1 MFLILIKREKFSL
14 ATLKRERIYFVAFL
28 TISKQNNIIIHLS
41 ENVTFS
47 KKFKLFN
54 PILRKSYSILIIEFL
69 YNFK

>member
-1 MFLILIKREKFSL
+1 MKNSL

-28 TISKQNNIIIHLS
+28 TISKQNKIIIHLP

-47 KKFKLFN
+47 KKLKLFD
-54 PILRKSYSILIIEFL
+54 PILRKSYSILMIEFL